1 MSQQFSE
8 FNIPQL
14 VTEDDTPVDNIF
26 SEKQQRL
33 LTEPLYSSWKPNN
46 TFLATANVGLF
57 SDIYHEPLVPD
68 MLLSLDVEITEKN
81 WPTEQRSYMLW
92 QFGKPPDVVIEVVS
106 NRIGQENTKKMERY
120 LRMRIPYYVIFDP
133 FQELSDEVL
142 TIYASLDLRKYIK
155 YHQSFL
161 SEIGLG
167 LILWEGMFE
176 GTQATWLRWCDEQG
190 NLIATGEERAEQE
203 KARAEQEK
211 ARADQEKVRA
221 DQLEQKQQQSETQIS
236 ELTEQLQQVQ
246 NQSAQEKEQ
255 IEKMAAKLK
264 ALGIDLSDL

>member
-1 MSQQFSE
+1 MSQKFSE

-33 LTEPLYSSWKPNN
+33 LTEPLYSSWKPNT

-167 LILWEGMFE
+167 LTLWKGLFE
-176 GTQATWLRWCDEQG
+176 GTSATWLRWCDEQG

-203 KARAEQEK
+203 KTRAEQEK
-211 ARADQEKVRA
+211 IRA

-246 NQSAQEKEQ
+246 RQSAQEKEQ

>member
-1 MSQQFSE
+1 MSEQFSK

-33 LTEPLYSSWKPNN
+33 LTEPLYSSWKPNIS
-46 TFLATANVGLF
+46 FLATANVGLF
-57 SDIYHEPLVPD
+57 SDIYHEPVVPD

-120 LRMRIPYYVIFDP
+120 ARMRIPYYVIFDP
-133 FQELSDEVL
+133 FQELSDDILNV
-142 TIYASLDLRKYIK
+142 YALLDLRRYIK
-155 YHQSFL
+155 YHQNFL

-167 LILWEGMFE
+167 LTLWEGTFE
-176 GTQATWLRWCDEQG
+176 GTSATWLRWCDEQG
-190 NLIATGEERAEQE
+190 HLILTGEERADQE
-203 KARAEQEK
+203 KI
-211 ARADQEKVRA
+211 RADQERVRA
-221 DQLEQKQQQSETQIS
+221 DQLEQELQKAQQ
-236 ELTEQLQQVQ
+236 
-246 NQSAQEKEQ
+246 QSAQEKEQ
-255 IEKMAAKLK
+255 MEKMAAKLK
-264 ALGIDLSDL
+264 ALGIDIDKI